1 MKTPFSKIGPC
12 LTKEKLARYRSLEG
26 TDRDRIDRHL
36 SGCMNCFA
44 LLSDSPDEHREEE
57 GPSTALLRRVESLPS
72 RMRYRRSRRSPVSDR
87 QNPLLRLAVAAALL
101 LAVGSGFLFL
111 PGSSEEREPVHVMT
125 PSSEK
130 EERPAPKDLPEKPD
144 VDIPSEDPVVV
155 EFQPEPKSKPN
166 LEPKRE
172 PDPAPKPEPEK
183 EKKLPDSER
192 EPVIEEPK
200 ESTVVK
206 VLLSRVEGTLLCR
219 GEPLSSGAEISPGD
233 PLRTPFGTEAR
244 VTFPGGT
251 VWIDHQT
258 EFQIDQGVRLHLSS
272 GKIYLQSAPGL
283 EVETPAGFIRP
294 QGTKFQVETDVKG
307 TTRVVVQAGRVRF
320 ENGFGGRNIIA
331 GCRVIGKVGKRPGP
345 SIHMKNPEEVFL
357 WVKGINNVVDAGED
371 PFIRLYRTEKKAPLL
386 FSAPHVPVE
395 TQSKEIATFLA
406 QSLDAPLIVGSGFKG
421 PRGIDLNEPG
431 KSEASRTAFL
441 AYVEA
446 LRKGEVGFP
455 IPFLVEIH
463 AYGVKDGKPPVIEIS
478 TSGFRKA
485 ELEGIKNRYEELVK
499 KLQPQVRARLVFDL
513 TDPTYEVDGVKR
525 DFKYKSTLLRSSG
538 VFQRKISLRGWKV
551 SLPWEVRY
559 TSREHYR
566 TILLEL
572 LREIIR

>member
-1 MKTPFSKIGPC
+1 MKTPFLKIGPC
-12 LTKEKLARYRSLEG
+12 LTKEELARYRSLEG

-44 LLSDSPDEHREEE
+44 LLSDSLEEHGEEE

-72 RMRYRRSRRSPVSDR
+72 RMAYRRSRRSPVPNR

-101 LAVGSGFLFL
+101 LAIGSGFLFL
-111 PGSSEEREPVHVMT
+111 PGSSEEKEPVHVMT
-125 PSSEK
+125 PSSKK
-130 EERPAPKDLPEKPD
+130 EESPVPKDLPGKPD
-144 VDIPSEDPVVV
+144 VDNPSEDPTVV
-155 EFQPEPKSKPN
+155 EPKVKPN
-166 LEPKRE
+166 VEPKRE
-172 PDPAPKPEPEK
+172 PSLTPEPEK
-183 EKKLPDSER
+183 EKDLPDSER
-192 EPVIEEPK
+192 EPVIEKPK

-219 GEPLSSGAEISPGD
+219 GEPLSSGSEISPGD

-244 VTFPGGT
+244 VTFAGGT
-251 VWIDHQT
+251 VWVDHQT
-258 EFQIDQGVRLHLSS
+258 EIQMDQGGRLHLRR

-283 EVETPAGFIRP
+283 KVQTPAGFIRP
-294 QGTKFQVETDVKG
+294 QGTKFQVETDAKG

-320 ENGFGGRNIIA
+320 ENGLGGRNILA
-331 GCRVIGKVGKRPGP
+331 GCRVVGKVGKRPGP

-357 WVKGINNVVDAGED
+357 WVKGIDKVVAEGED
-371 PFIRLYRTEKKAPLL
+371 PFLRLYRTEKKVPLL

-446 LRKGEVGFP
+446 LRKGEAGFP

-463 AYGVKDGKPPVIEIS
+463 AYGEKDGESPVIEIA

-485 ELEGIKNRYEELVK
+485 ELERIKNRYEELVK

-538 VFQRKISLRGWKV
+538 VFQKKISLRGWKV